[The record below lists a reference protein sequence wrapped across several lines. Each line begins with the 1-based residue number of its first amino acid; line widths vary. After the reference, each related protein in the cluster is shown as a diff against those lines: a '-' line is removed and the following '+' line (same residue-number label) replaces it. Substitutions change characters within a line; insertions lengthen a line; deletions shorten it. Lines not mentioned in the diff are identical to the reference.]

1 MGDSLIFNLYHVFK
15 NVKIDVFMEAYI
27 ERIKKSVN
35 PIVKKIVKNNDNQYE
50 IIFSK
55 KMPDFLH
62 NFLNINT
69 IDYTE
74 KICKKNENVEIS
86 TFQNIGMYN
95 FKCLT
100 IVKYD
105 ENQNI
110 ILNSLIN
117 VNRFPYILQT
127 ILKKYIEN
135 NFKNDRNIEENI
147 LQKLL

>member
-1 MGDSLIFNLYHVFK
+1 MGDSLIFNLYHVFQ

-35 PIVKKIVKNNDNQYE
+35 PIVKKIIKNNDNQYE

-62 NFLNINT
+62 NFFNINS

-105 ENQNI
+105 KNQNI